1 MSDKLLAINTDD
13 ELDYRRICRYLT
25 VGILL
30 ALAFIIG
37 VITTLIVDG
46 NLENNSVNQ
55 AQCESIG
62 GRYDGEACWYN
73 GEKVDVNKY
82 IEER

>member
-1 MSDKLLAINTDD
+1 MSDKLLAVNTGD

-37 VITTLIVDG
+37 VLTTLIVNG
-46 NLENNSVNQ
+46 NLKNDSVNQ

-62 GRYDGEACWYN
+62 GRYDGEVCWYN